1 MKTKL
6 FLGTRLTPDLKM
18 RLAYAQDKQW
28 ELIPFEGKEYVGI
41 YVDTPLPTVKHIRYL
56 CQAFMEALQKSLPDL
71 RTDTLPIVVFP
82 QVFLG

>member
-6 FLGTRLTPDLKM
+6 FLGTRVTPDLKVH
-18 RLAYAQDKQW
+18 LTDQQDTCW
-28 ELIPFEGKEYVGI
+28 TLIPFEGKEYVGI
-41 YVDTPLPTVKHIRYL
+41 YVDTVPTVRHMRAL
-56 CQAFMEALQKSLPDL
+56 CEEFMGSLQKCLPDL